1 MKQHVKY
8 ETKRFSPKRQ
18 ILSDFNDI
26 AASKH
31 HILGLLEIDVTDAR
45 RIIKEYEE
53 REGLKLSLTG
63 WIAKVI
69 GDAVNENKR
78 LNSFLKGRTKII
90 VFENVDISIM
100 IEIKNEKGQNIP
112 YNYIIRKVESKS
124 VREITEEIR
133 SVQNKKLSEKDQFR
147 RKSSIGIK
155 LYRFIPLFIRRMI
168 LQGLLKNPFYV
179 QKTAGTVGLT
189 TVGMFIKR
197 VGGWAVPYAIKT
209 LSVAVAGIKEKP
221 AIVNDKIEKR
231 DIANVTFMIDHNL
244 VDGAPSTRF
253 IARVVDLMEEA
264 YALEEFVKN

>member
-1 MKQHVKY
+1 MKKHVKY

-18 ILSDFNDI
+18 ILSDFNDE
-26 AASKH
+26 AASRH
-31 HILGLLEIDVTDAR
+31 HVLGLLEIDVTDAR

-53 REGLKLSLTG
+53 REGLKLSFTG

-112 YNYIIRKVESKS
+112 YNYIIRKVETKS

-155 LYRFIPLFIRRMI
+155 IYRFIPLFIRRMI
-168 LQGLLKNPFYV
+168 LQRLLKN
-179 QKTAGTVGLT
+179 
-189 TVGMFIKR
+189 
-197 VGGWAVPYAIKT
+197 
-209 LSVAVAGIKEKP
+209 
-221 AIVNDKIEKR
+221 
-231 DIANVTFMIDHNL
+231 
-244 VDGAPSTRF
+244 
-253 IARVVDLMEEA
+253 
-264 YALEEFVKN
+264 